1 MSSFD
6 AKDVLDRFPAAR
18 DTYVSPTGM
27 RGSPYPTPPSTS
39 TPPSTG
45 YRTPPGTRYHIH
57 NDLKLQLARGPR
69 PTIVYNFAS
78 GACQRAHGRRR
89 CAVTPEQ
96 LTEPATQ
103 PHTRALRIVSRQ
115 LPWRTEVRAGGGR
128 AYVTVGDVLRAVR
141 ETAALPVNEPEF
153 NIVSS
158 PRRHGIRAAFR
169 RRGGRAFL
177 LRADALED
185 ASYLGGMAQD
195 DGFVAKFHNA
205 VPRADEPPV
214 FVMKFV
220 DLATALER
228 AGLEPASSRPTSRW

>member
-6 AKDVLDRFPAAR
+6 AKDVLDRFPALGDA
-18 DTYVSPTGM
+18 YVSATGM

-45 YRTPPGTRYHIH
+45 YRTPPGTRYLIH
-57 NDLKLQLARGPR
+57 NDLRLRLAREPR
-69 PTIVYNFAS
+69 PAVVYNFAS

-89 CAVTPEQ
+89 SAITPDQ

-115 LPWRTEVRAGGGR
+115 LPWRTEVRASQHP
-128 AYVTVGDVLRAVR
+128 YVTVGDVLRAVR

-169 RRGGRAFL
+169 RRGGREFL

-185 ASYLGGMAQD
+185 CSYLGGMAQD

-205 VPRADEPPV
+205 IPSSDEPPV

-220 DLATALER
+220 DLAAALER
-228 AGLEPASSRPTSRW
+228 AGLEPASSRPTSRWQ